1 MEEPLVL
8 RGDRVVLRPYRTDE
22 LDKAFGQAEEA
33 TSRVGGTLSKK
44 AVARRIACSGRFV
57 DGRLDLAVEVDGA
70 LSGSIEARA
79 PEGALPPGVC
89 ELGIELV
96 AAVRGRGVGT
106 EAVGLL
112 AGYLLGHGYP
122 RVQASTDVAPTSSNI
137 FYISSHVPVKDAANT
152 GFFEQKLVGLFGIV
166 DKQLQG
172 RDYIAGEMSIADV
185 ALYPVVAGRKA
196 LLDAAPGLA
205 NVKAWSARMAAR
217 PAIAKAMA
225 ANG

>member
-33 TSRVGGTLSKK
+33 TSRVGGPLSKK

-57 DGRLDLAVEVDGA
+57 EGRLDLAVEVDGA

-96 AAVRGRGVGT
+96 AAVRGRGLGT

-122 RVQASTDVAPTSSNI
+122 RVQASTDVANL
-137 FYISSHVPVKDAANT
+137 AMRRALERA
-152 GFFEQKLVGLFGIV
+152 GFALEGILRGFMPEGARRV
-166 DKQLQG
+166 D
-172 RDYIAGEMSIADV
+172 Y
-185 ALYPVVAGRKA
+185 ALYA
-196 LLDAAPGLA
+196 LTD
-205 NVKAWSARMAAR
+205 SAR
-217 PAIAKAMA
+217 
-225 ANG
+225 G